1 MKPKRIALTAAAVAA
16 IITTVAIVR
25 RNSPGRRIIR
35 TAKKYVGIRELG
47 NNNGWDNTDFQQK
60 MVAVGWKNGE
70 QWCAYFVK
78 MILLEI
84 SKGKAAEFFKK
95 AASAN
100 TQITWNNFQT
110 PSKYHEVSQKPS
122 KGALIIY
129 QGTSDPSHGHIE
141 IYAGPGKNGAY
152 KVISGNTYFTEG
164 GQGVVMKERAAND
177 MQKQGLKILGYIKIK
192 KLH

>member
-1 MKPKRIALTAAAVAA
+1 MKPKHIALTAAAVAA
-16 IITTVAIVR
+16 IITTAAIII

-129 QGTSDPSHGHIE
+129 QGISDPSHGHIE

>member
-60 MVAVGWKNGE
+60 MMAVGWKNGE

-95 AASAN
+95 TASAN
-100 TQITWNNFQT
+100 TQITWNNFQS

-129 QGTSDPSHGHIE
+129 QGISDPSHGHIE

>member
-16 IITTVAIVR
+16 IIATVAIVR

-129 QGTSDPSHGHIE
+129 QGISDPSHGHIE

>member
-1 MKPKRIALTAAAVAA
+1 MKTKRIALTAAATAAA
-16 IITTVAIVR
+16 IIATVAIIR
-25 RNSPGRRIIR
+25 RSPGRRIIR

-47 NNNGWDNTDFQQK
+47 NNNGWNDPDFQQK
-60 MVAVGWKNGE
+60 MASVGWKNGE

-84 SKGKAAEFFKK
+84 SKGKAKEYFKK
-95 AASAN
+95 TASAN

-122 KGALIIY
+122 RGSLIIY
-129 QGTSDPSHGHIE
+129 QGISDPSHGHIE
-141 IYAGPGKNGAY
+141 IYVAPGKNGAY

-177 MQKQGLKILGYIKIK
+177 MQRQGLKTLGYIKIK